1 MSKTLLRL
9 LCMSAL
15 VLPLGTPLFT
25 DHAAAAEPEACA
37 TVRMSDPG
45 WTDITSTNAVAG
57 VLLEAL
63 GYKQKVETLAVPV
76 TFEALKNRQ
85 LDVFLGNW
93 MPAQKRFVEPLT
105 ASGDIV
111 VLHQNLEQIR
121 FTLAVPKYV
130 ADAGVASFADIAKNA
145 DKFDKKIYGIEPG
158 APSNQNIQKMITAK
172 QFGLDGWTLVES
184 SEQGMLSQVTRAGKR
199 KDWIVFLAWEPHPM
213 NTSFDL
219 VYLSGGDEYFGANYG
234 ASSIYTITRKGYAA
248 DCPNVAK
255 LMNQLTFNVPMENT
269 IMGGILDNGSDA
281 KAAAK
286 AFLKGKPELI
296 VPWLA
301 GVTTRDGQD
310 GMAAVKKALGV

>member
-1 MSKTLLRL
+1 MSNKLIRL

-15 VLPLGTPLFT
+15 VLPLGVTLST
-25 DHAAAAEPEACA
+25 HRVEAAEPQACA

-57 VLLEAL
+57 VLLDAL

-76 TFEALKNRQ
+76 TFEALKNGQ

-130 ADAGVASFADIAKNA
+130 ADAGVTSFADIAKNA

-158 APSNQNIQKMITAK
+158 APANQNIQKMITAK

-184 SEQGMLSQVTRAGKR
+184 SEQGMLSQVTRASKR

-213 NTSFDL
+213 NTNFDL
-219 VYLSGGDEYFGANYG
+219 VYLAGGDEYFGANFG
-234 ASSIYTITRKGYAA
+234 ASSVYTITRKGYAA

-255 LMNQLTFNVPMENT
+255 LMNQLTFQVPMENA
-269 IMGGILDNGSDA
+269 IMGAILDNGTDA

-286 AFLKGKPELI
+286 AYLKGKPELI
-296 VPWLA
+296 APWLT

-310 GMAAVKKALGV
+310 GIAAVKKALGV

>member
-1 MSKTLLRL
+1 MSKMLSRL
-9 LCMSAL
+9 LCVSAL
-15 VLPLGTPLFT
+15 AVLSLAP
-25 DHAAAAEPEACA
+25 ARAAEPAACA

-45 WTDITSTNAVAG
+45 WTDITSTNAVTG

-63 GYKQKVETLAVPV
+63 GYQQKVETLAVPV
-76 TFEALKNRQ
+76 TFEALKNGQ

-105 ASGDIV
+105 ASGDLV

-130 ADAGVASFADIAKNA
+130 ADAGVASFADLAKNA

-158 APSNQNIQKMITAK
+158 APANQNIQKMITAK

-184 SEQGMLSQVTRAGKR
+184 SEQGMLSQVARAGKR

-213 NTSFDL
+213 NTNFDL

-234 ASSIYTITRKGYAA
+234 ASSVYTVSRKNYAA
-248 DCPNVAK
+248 DCPNVAR
-255 LMNQLTFNVPMENT
+255 LMNQVTFTVPMENV
-269 IMGGILDNGSDA
+269 IMGAILDKGTDA

-286 AFLKGKPELI
+286 SYLKANPGVIE
-296 VPWLA
+296 PWLA
-301 GVTTRDGQD
+301 GVTTKDGGD
-310 GMAAVKKALGV
+310 GLAAVKRTLGG